1 MKKDDYKMKI
11 EMLEGEL
18 DNAYQ
23 NMHDDRK
30 MYISDLMEVRHLVSL
45 MLKEVGYNP
54 EAVIDETT
62 WSENN
67 E

>member
-1 MKKDDYKMKI
+1 MKKEEYKMQI
-11 EMLEGEL
+11 EMLKGEL

-30 MYISDLMEVRHLVSL
+30 MYVSDLMEVRHLVSL
-45 MLKEVGYNP
+45 MLKQIGFDP
-54 EAVIDETT
+54 EAVVDERQ
-62 WSENN
+62 WEDM

>member
-1 MKKDDYKMKI
+1 MKKEEYKMQI
-11 EMLEGEL
+11 EMLKGEL

-45 MLKEVGYNP
+45 MLKQIGFDP
-54 EAVIDETT
+54 EAVVDERQ
-62 WSENN
+62 W
-67 E
+67 

>member
-1 MKKDDYKMKI
+1 MKKEEYKMQI
-11 EMLEGEL
+11 EMLKGEL

-45 MLKEVGYNP
+45 MLKQIGFDP
-54 EAVIDETT
+54 EAVVDERQ
-62 WSENN
+62 WEDM